1 MGLQELRV
9 NTDSYVRVWW
19 HPFTTFHQQNK
30 KHTHLSYTIYTGRTQ
45 RATHSGIYVSFIKQS
60 FNFNTFSVSESIIL
74 PIILEEEKGLLHNN
88 LFNTFLNI
96 SSVAR
101 SSISSY
107 RWSAEVNIL
116 LWEDFAVILQK
127 AYLSASQHTFFQLRE
142 SYWIQG
148 APFFSGFTITI
159 TQ

>member
-1 MGLQELRV
+1 MGFHELRV

-19 HPFTTFHQQNK
+19 HPFTAFHQQNK
-30 KHTHLSYTIYTGRTQ
+30 NHTHLSYTIYTGRTQ

-74 PIILEEEKGLLHNN
+74 PIILEEEKVLLHNN
-88 LFNTFLNI
+88 FFNTFLNI

-101 SSISSY
+101 SSICSY

-127 AYLSASQHTFFQLRE
+127 AYLSASQHTFFPTQRVLLDTG
-142 SYWIQG
+142 SS
-148 APFFSGFTITI
+148 FFQVALQSL
-159 TQ
+159 